1 MHKTILQVSRPAS
14 AALRLQTQCITI
26 IPSRRF
32 LKPRRPSFST
42 TATHRQER
50 PPPSAQHDKPPSRS
64 EAPPKSPPMEN
75 ILAETRPE
83 DNSLLAPVHVPE
95 DPSSV
100 LKSDHPASNILAQSG
115 LLVQRQLE
123 MMNVFIGFEQANRYV
138 ILDPHGNHVGY
149 MAEQDGGLAQ
159 GMTRQLART
168 HRAFTT
174 HVFDKH
180 STEVLRFHR
189 PFSYINT
196 TIRVYNP
203 VAPRLNGPKPTST
216 SDVPAEADPLAG
228 LQQVSQ
234 LPLDAMPVIGEAQS
248 EWAAMAR
255 KYHLFL
261 SHDLNIDGS
270 PSGQASVS
278 SEGGSSIYK
287 FASVNEPALSWDFS
301 LRDQNNQLIGSVNRK
316 WGGFGRE
323 FLTDMGSY
331 ALRMDAAGREPETK
345 QVDETTQTTPTEP
358 ILASKPTATENIP
371 SMTLDQRAVMLATA
385 VTIDYDYFSQHSSH
399 FGVMPIPLW
408 MGGAGGEAAGG
419 VAAGEAAGA
428 AGGVA
433 AGEAAGA
440 TGGAVVGGAG
450 RAAGAAQGLGAGE
463 GAIAG
468 AGTMAGYEAMQRASG
483 RSSPQEQQ
491 SDTTTAQQDQA
502 FNSPTAYDSQ
512 SPQNPDQPFDAQS
525 PQSGWPEQGGQGE
538 DVWGKEGSDPWSDA
552 GQQTPSGG
560 DEGGGGGLFS
570 SFWDSFFGGD

>member
-1 MHKTILQVSRPAS
+1 MHKTILQVSRS
-14 AALRLQTQCITI
+14 ACATLRLQTQCITI
-26 IPSRRF
+26 IPSRRL
-32 LKPRRPSFST
+32 LKPRQPSFST
-42 TATHRQER
+42 TATRRQDR
-50 PPPSAQHDKPPSRS
+50 PPPPTQHDTAPSQGEPPPKPPH
-64 EAPPKSPPMEN
+64 MEN

-83 DNSLLAPVHVPE
+83 DNTLLAPVHVPE
-95 DPSSV
+95 DPNSV

-149 MAEQDGGLAQ
+149 MAEQDGGLAK
-159 GMTRQLART
+159 GMTRQLAKT

-189 PFSYINT
+189 PFSYVNT
-196 TIRVYNP
+196 TIRVYDP
-203 VAPRLNGPKPTST
+203 VAPQLGTEKPPST
-216 SDVPAEADPLAG
+216 SNVPAETDPLAG
-228 LQQVSQ
+228 LQQVSR

-248 EWAAMAR
+248 EWAATSR
-255 KYHLFL
+255 IYHLFL
-261 SHDLNIDGS
+261 SHDPNIDGS
-270 PSGQASVS
+270 PTGQALVA
-278 SEGGSSIYK
+278 SEGGSSIHK

-331 ALRMDAAGREPETK
+331 ALRMDAAGLEPETK
-345 QVDETTQTTPTEP
+345 QVDETTHTTPTEP
-358 ILASKPTATENIP
+358 VPATKPTVTENIP
-371 SMTLDQRAVMLATA
+371 GMTLDQRAVMLATA

-399 FGVMPIPLW
+399 FGMMPIPLW
-408 MGGAGGEAAGG
+408 MGGAGAGGEAAAGG
-419 VAAGEAAGA
+419 VAAGEA
-428 AGGVA
+428 V
-433 AGEAAGA
+433 GA

-468 AGTMAGYEAMQRASG
+468 AGTMAGYEAMQRGLG
-483 RSSPQEQQ
+483 RNSDSSQGQP
-491 SDTTTAQQDQA
+491 DPNTAQQDQPYNA
-502 FNSPTAYDSQ
+502 NAYDSQ
-512 SPQNPDQPFDAQS
+512 SPQNPEQAYDPQS
-525 PQSGWPEQGGQGE
+525 PQSGWPEQGSQGE
-538 DVWGKEGSDPWSDA
+538 DVWGREGADPWSDA
-552 GQQTPSGG
+552 GQQAPSGG